1 MELSTKDKRY
11 LQSVDRALQT
21 FDTLNEW
28 ADYIAFLSRLQKA
41 LSLDPHSKT
50 TWIPNDLEISNKLSL
65 CLTPNLPNGVHQ
77 KALSLYELIFGCLT
91 TDVFNKNLKVWLPGL
106 LPVLSFGSIQ
116 VKSQIIKIFNTL
128 IQDTS
133 VSNLKL
139 ITKPLILSFLSGLD
153 DENSES
159 FNDIFKLLDLLKNKL
174 SNDHH
179 FWQNF
184 FLAIISNPERRLG
197 ALYWCNKR
205 LPVFVTIK
213 TDNGLQFSEEAQSCL
228 SPSPGLLIRSFA
240 SAINTE
246 TVFNSAN
253 DIIII
258 RGFFDLML
266 SHLPLNSGVLA
277 SYPKDKSLLMDA
289 CLKVLLKKDM
299 SLNRRLW
306 NWLLGPDPETHDGNL
321 RAEYFKEHGL
331 DTLKQVLLELIDKDV
346 EHQINGFK
354 MALSLIIDKWEISH
368 LLVPHILKPILT
380 KCFETYQKNGPRS
393 SELLASCQNFFN
405 GVESSYIWSS
415 LISYLIQNEDLK
427 ILEFVLT
434 NFDFNDEEMKLIHV
448 PLALL
453 ISLISLMDSEVNDNW
468 INITS
473 VLTDL
478 ISPKAF
484 EDTTSEPSAVDISQT
499 VGEDAIVSKIKEFY
513 KDPEEPPFTKSQL
526 NNLIYNSFK
535 KVLIKNLGDPKV
547 SGKLC
552 DLFTT
557 FIYMLPLQ
565 ILEDEEILDIVLK
578 YPLTTKE
585 SNEVEQYNNLV
596 ISFSLSKLFNI
607 YKTIKVS
614 DKMKIIKIITTN
626 MFPALI
632 YSNPKFYQVEAV
644 KCFFELSSTYPHYME
659 AAISGLIL
667 NASHN
672 DRLRAITSLWSH
684 SSSNESDL
692 ILMRP
697 LQLILDDLFGEG
709 FNSIGVTN
717 FIKNILVSGH
727 SNRLLKMI
735 TNPLLDF
742 EFMQLEVEEI
752 DIHDELSKFAYH
764 LKTIIN
770 VINSNNK
777 ALKETFNNEF
787 AVMDNSAKL
796 KIIRANE
803 WDISTY
809 KSLIFYTIEKF
820 LSLKISEDLLSNDS
834 ALQDYYSCIDN
845 CLELFNTL
853 ITGNEQDFN
862 DKFHGLIDN
871 CSYFISFDK
880 VPYQIELIQTKYLK
894 SIFHLLKLSED
905 SRINL
910 NLLHIEDESREPLLV
925 KFIIHGI
932 EKSHTSVLLEEWMKL
947 LTRSLYLF
955 NESVF
960 SVLSTLNTSIISKID
975 SYFHEI
981 KDPKLLYNHDIELSI
996 NALISGIE
1004 DLLSISHS
1012 YLLTSKIRNKS
1023 DMKNGN
1029 NDSFLGNVIQGVF
1042 SIESPAVR
1050 TTEQNKL
1057 YAILLAFQEATSIGF
1072 KLWEWSDSK
1081 KSLDESDSTNHLA
1094 NKLKFRSKKLLES
1107 LMDLERQ
1114 EIIENLI
1121 AIDESKV
1128 FSTSIKLL
1136 NVLDGGRSQ
1145 ITLPHIFNSIV
1156 TRCYPN
1162 ILDDNKKSHL
1172 NVNISER
1179 ELSRFLIYYFQSIDN
1194 DTITDIWNFTMQF
1207 FKDVLSHFAH
1217 FKPLVSYFLKIITM
1231 ISCKLSNK
1239 PDNKKS
1245 NKELS
1250 DLFVKILTASV
1261 SGKRILF
1268 SSNGEEEKEEKLSE
1282 DEEKSTTPAPSG
1294 VNEELIDTIIDITP
1308 SIEDV
1313 LQDQDRISSFVN
1325 LIIFNL
1331 ISVQIKNKKINDI
1344 PIRILNLIINL
1355 GQLNAN
1361 KSWKVLVQDLFNDGN
1376 FFNNFPPSRFE
1387 IWSKIL
1393 SIWIS
1398 IDQDKFSE
1406 LISKVS
1412 IQSSSGTLFSWNEKS
1427 EVEIKIYSVKRL
1439 SMLILSSPKDYFL
1452 SHLEDI
1458 FNKIENSLNNSCPL
1472 SFKSE
1477 ITILFRILILK
1488 FSEMHLLPYWSFINQ
1503 QLISI
1508 FNHLISKNI
1517 KELSIMTPDELN
1529 LVLKGSKLLDQLLI
1543 LQNDEFNLN
1552 EWLFVKHNADVNN
1565 VDETVVALIDKISS
1579 SYDLTVFKEL
1589 PVNLSTNDDKLIPL
1603 LKDIKTIT
1611 SISQLR
1617 TFFESLS
1624 YLNYERVYSLKPV
1637 DFDICQSDIIN
1648 DLI

>member
-1 MELSTKDKRY
+1 MELTAKDKRY
-11 LQSVDRALQT
+11 LQTVDRALQT

-41 LSLDPHSKT
+41 LNLDPHSKT
-50 TWIPNDLEISNKLSL
+50 TWIPSDLEISNKLSL

-77 KALSLYELIFGCLT
+77 KALALYELIFGCLT
-91 TDVFNKNLKVWLPGL
+91 TDIFNKNLKVWLPGL

-133 VSNLKL
+133 VGNLKL

-159 FNDIFKLLDLLKNKL
+159 FNDIFKLLDFLKNKL

-213 TDNGLQFSEEAQSCL
+213 TDKGLQFSEEAQSCL

-266 SHLPLNSGVLA
+266 SHLPLNSEVLA
-277 SYPKDKSLLMDA
+277 SHPKDKSLLMDA

-321 RAEYFKEHGL
+321 RAEYFKQHGL
-331 DTLKQVLLELIDKDV
+331 ETLKLVLLELLNKDID
-346 EHQINGFK
+346 HQINGFK

-380 KCFETYQKNGPRS
+380 KCFETFQENGARS

-453 ISLISLMDSEVNDNW
+453 ISLSLMDTKVNDSW
-468 INITS
+468 MSILS

-484 EDTTSEPSAVDISQT
+484 ESEEEKSQ
-499 VGEDAIVSKIKEFY
+499 ELDASHIQDKEQVIAKIKEFY
-513 KDPEEPPFTKSQL
+513 KNPEEPPFTKSQL
-526 NNLIYNSFK
+526 NNLIYNAFK
-535 KVLIKNLGDPKV
+535 KVLIENLSDPTV

-557 FIYMLPLQ
+557 FIYILPLQ
-565 ILEDEEILDIVLK
+565 NLEDQDILDIILE
-578 YPLTTKE
+578 YPLTV
-585 SNEVEQYNNLV
+585 NEEHQYNNLV

-607 YKTIKVS
+607 YKNIKVS

-632 YSNPKFYQVEAV
+632 YSNPKFFQVEAV
-644 KCFFELSSTYPHYME
+644 KCFFELSSTYPFYME

-667 NASHN
+667 KASHN

-684 SSSNESDL
+684 SNSNESDL
-692 ILMRP
+692 ILLRP

-727 SNRLLKMI
+727 ANRLLKMI

-742 EFMQLEVEEI
+742 KFMHLEVQEL

-777 ALKETFNNEF
+777 ALKDTFNNEF

-809 KSLIFYTIEKF
+809 KSLIFYIIEKF
-820 LSLKISEDLLSNDS
+820 LSLKISEDLLTNDS
-834 ALQDYYSCIDN
+834 ALKDYYGCVDN

-862 DKFHGLIDN
+862 DKFHALIDN
-871 CSYFISFDK
+871 CFYFISFDK

-910 NLLHIEDESREPLLV
+910 NLFHIEDGGEPLLV
-925 KFIIHGI
+925 KFIIQGI
-932 EKSHTSVLLEEWMKL
+932 EKSRTSVLLEEWMKL

-960 SVLSTLNTSIISKID
+960 GVLAVLNNSLITKID
-975 SYFHEI
+975 RYFHEI

-1023 DMKNGN
+1023 DMKNGT

-1072 KLWEWSDSK
+1072 KLWAWSDSK

-1114 EIIENLI
+1114 EIIENI
-1121 AIDESKV
+1121 ITIDQSQD

-1145 ITLPHIFNSIV
+1145 ITLPHIFNSII
-1156 TRCYPN
+1156 TRCYPS

-1179 ELSRFLIYYFQSIDN
+1179 ELSRFLIFYFQSIDN
-1194 DTITDIWNFTMQF
+1194 DTIIDIWNFTMQF
-1207 FKDVLSHFAH
+1207 FKDVLSHFTH
-1217 FKPLVSYFLKIITM
+1217 FKPLVPNFLKIITM
-1231 ISCKLSNK
+1231 IASKSNK

-1250 DLFVKILTASV
+1250 DLFVKLLTAAV

-1268 SSNGEEEKEEKLSE
+1268 SSNEEEEKDEKLSE
-1282 DEEKSTTPAPSG
+1282 DEDKTPTPSSG
-1294 VNEELIDTIIDITP
+1294 NEELIDTIIDIIP

-1313 LQDQDRISSFVN
+1313 LQDQDRVSSFVN
-1325 LIIFNL
+1325 LIVFNL
-1331 ISVQIKNKKINDI
+1331 ISVQIKNKKVVEI
-1344 PIRILNLIINL
+1344 PIRVLNLIVSL

-1361 KSWKVLVQDLFNDGN
+1361 KSWKILVQDLFNDGN
-1376 FFNNFPPSRFE
+1376 FFEFHPSRFQ
-1387 IWSKIL
+1387 IWSNIL
-1393 SIWIS
+1393 CLWIA
-1398 IDQDKFSE
+1398 IDQDKFNE
-1406 LISKVS
+1406 LINKVS

-1427 EVEIKIYSVKRL
+1427 EVESKIYSVKRL
-1439 SMLILSSPKDYFL
+1439 SILILSSPKDYFL
-1452 SHLEDI
+1452 SYLEDI
-1458 FNKIENSLNNSCPL
+1458 FNKIENSLNNNCPL
-1472 SFKSE
+1472 SFKAE

-1508 FNHLISKNI
+1508 FNNLTTKSM
-1517 KELSIMTPDELN
+1517 KELSFLNADELD

-1552 EWLFVKHNADVNN
+1552 EWLFVKHNADVSN
-1565 VDETVVALIDKISS
+1565 VDDTVVALIDKIST
-1579 SYDLTVFKEL
+1579 SYDLTLLKEL

-1603 LKDIKTIT
+1603 LKGVKQIT
-1611 SISQLR
+1611 SIGQLR

-1637 DFDICQSDIIN
+1637 DFEICQSDIIN